1 MKDKLCRQ
9 NTHVQCTFPENFSR
23 MTHPAFAQAVF
34 CKRAIE
40 SAEQDEQNIMQRFH
54 EDQRLLAFVEFTE
67 SS

>member
-9 NTHVQCTFPENFSR
+9 NTHVHFHRILR